1 MLIMMRVI
9 SSLLYYLNFCWL
21 VFWGQR
27 ICGLY
32 KAHIFYKRKIIW
44 WNSFLL
50 RKSLFII
57 RMRSFLWSTSSR
69 IFSSIRFPVSCLYKW
84 HCRTSSCGVH
94 RFSFIFTFIS
104 ISISNSSL
112 YSGVISV
119 ESFLLE
125 TIINNFSSILLN
137 YYFLY
142 VIILIL
148 NVG

>member
-9 SSLLYYLNFCWL
+9 SSLLDYLNFCWL
-21 VFWGQR
+21 VFWGKR

-44 WNSFLL
+44 WTSFLL

-57 RMRSFLWSTSSR
+57 RVRSFLWSTSSR
-69 IFSSIRFPVSCLYKW
+69 IFSSIRIPIPCLYKR

-94 RFSFIFTFIS
+94 RFGFIFTF

-112 YSGVISV
+112 YSGIISV
-119 ESFLLE
+119 DSFLLE

-137 YYFLY
+137 HYFLY
-142 VIILIL
+142 IIIFIL